1 MTSPRHISLARVP
14 PMRGLKPT
22 AIAAALAL
30 ATSAAA
36 LAQAPSP
43 NCQALVAQLASLDRG
58 DTDPARADQIR
69 RAEDAVHRQQYEV
82 DRMVSQARQMG
93 CERSGFF
100 SIFSNPPPQ
109 CGNLNRQID
118 QARNTLDRLQM
129 QLEQSQGGNTQRAA
143 QRQSLLIAL
152 GQNNCGPQYRSAGT
166 QQGPGG
172 FFDRLFGGLGNESGA
187 IIGAPQQQMGGTYRT
202 VCVRLC
208 DGYYF
213 PISYATTPDH
223 FQTDA
228 QTCQR
233 ECPAA
238 QVQLYTYHNP
248 GEEMTQAVSLDGQPY
263 TALPAAFAYRKAMS
277 PACGCRRPG
286 ESWAEALKALG
297 PDTTVEAGDVVV
309 TDENAKKLS
318 APRGA
323 DGKPVKPAAAPQ
335 PESTRSA
342 LADAPGQID
351 PTKRKV
357 RTVGPTFLP
366 SN

>member
-1 MTSPRHISLARVP
+1 
-14 PMRGLKPT
+14 MRGLT
-22 AIAAALAL
+22 TTAAAAIALAW
-30 ATSAAA
+30 TAAA
-36 LAQAPSP
+36 VAQAPGP
-43 NCQALVAQLASLDRG
+43 NCQALVAQLTSLDAG
-58 DTDPARADQIR
+58 NNDPGRAEQLR
-69 RAEDAVHRQQYEV
+69 RFEDAVHQQQFQV

-118 QARNTLDRLQM
+118 QARNSLDRLQM
-129 QLEQSQGGNTQRAA
+129 QLEQSQGGNTERAA
-143 QRQSLLIAL
+143 QRQSILIAL
-152 GQNNCGPQYRSAGT
+152 GNNNCGPQYRSAAVQG
-166 QQGPGG
+166 QQGGG
-172 FFDRLFGGLGNESGA
+172 FFERLFGAHGNESGA
-187 IIGAPQQQMGGTYRT
+187 IIGALQQQMGGTYRT

-213 PISYATTPDH
+213 PISFATSPDR
-223 FQTDA
+223 FQQDA

-248 GEEMTQAVSLDGQPY
+248 GEEMNQGVGLDGQPY
-263 TALPAAFAYRKAMS
+263 TALPAAFAYRKQMS
-277 PACGCRRPG
+277 PACSCRKPG
-286 ESWAEALKALG
+286 ESWAEALKTLG
-297 PDTTVEAGDVVV
+297 PDNTVEQGDVVV
-309 TDENAKKLS
+309 TEQNAKKLS
-318 APRGA
+318 TPRGA
-323 DGKPVKPAAAPQ
+323 DGKLLRPSVAPQ
-335 PESTRSA
+335 QDTRSA
-342 LADAPGQID
+342 LGDAPGQAD

>member
-1 MTSPRHISLARVP
+1 MTSPRHISPAMVP
-14 PMRGLKPT
+14 AMRGLTP
-22 AIAAALAL
+22 AALAAALAL

-43 NCQALVAQLASLDRG
+43 NCQGLVAQLSALDRG
-58 DTDPARADQIR
+58 DTDPGRADQIR

-118 QARNTLDRLQM
+118 QARNSLDRLQM
-129 QLEQSQGGNTQRAA
+129 QLEQSQGGNTERAA
-143 QRQSLLIAL
+143 QRQSILIAL
-152 GQNNCGPQYRSAGT
+152 GNNNCGPQYRSAAVQG
-166 QQGPGG
+166 QQGGG
-172 FFDRLFGGLGNESGA
+172 FFDRLFGAPGNESGA

-213 PISYATTPDH
+213 PVSYATTPDR
-223 FQTDA
+223 FQQDA

-238 QVQLYTYHNP
+238 QAQLYTYHNP
-248 GEEMTQAVSLDGQPY
+248 GEEMNQAVGLDGQPY
-263 TALPAAFAYRKAMS
+263 SALPAAFAYRKQMS

-286 ESWAEALKALG
+286 ESWAEALKTLG
-297 PDTTVEAGDVVV
+297 PDNTVEQGDVVV
-309 TDENAKKLS
+309 TEQNSKKLS
-318 APRGA
+318 TPRGA
-323 DGKPVKPAAAPQ
+323 DGKLLRPSVAPQ
-335 PESTRSA
+335 QDTRSA
-342 LADAPGQID
+342 LGDAPGQTD

>member
-1 MTSPRHISLARVP
+1 
-14 PMRGLKPT
+14 MRGLSLT

-30 ATSAAA
+30 GSSVAASA
-36 LAQAPSP
+36 QTPGP
-43 NCQALVAQLASLDRG
+43 NCQGLVAQLAALDRG
-58 DTDPARADQIR
+58 DSDPGRAQQIR
-69 RAEDAVHRQQYEV
+69 QAEDAVHRQQYEV

-118 QARNTLDRLQM
+118 QARNALDRLQM
-129 QLEQSQGGNTQRAA
+129 QLEQSQGGNTERAA

-152 GQNNCGPQYRSAGT
+152 NNNNCGPQYRQAAT
-166 QQGPGG
+166 QGESGN
-172 FFDRLFGGLGNESGA
+172 FFERLFGAPGNESGA
-187 IIGAPQQQMGGTYRT
+187 IIGAPQQQVGGTYRT

-213 PISYATTPDH
+213 PISYATTPDR
-223 FQTDA
+223 FQADA

-248 GEEMTQAVSLDGQPY
+248 GEEMSQAVSLEGQPY
-263 TALPAAFAYRKAMS
+263 TALPSAFQYRKAMS

-286 ESWAEALKALG
+286 ESWAEALKTLG

-309 TDENAKKLS
+309 TEQNAKKLS
-318 APRGA
+318 QPRGA
-323 DGKPVKPAAAPQ
+323 DGKPLRSSITPQQ
-335 PESTRSA
+335 PESARSA
-342 LADAPGQID
+342 LADAPGQVD

>member
-1 MTSPRHISLARVP
+1 
-14 PMRGLKPT
+14 MRGLT
-22 AIAAALAL
+22 ITAAAMAL
-30 ATSAAA
+30 AFSAAA
-36 LAQAPSP
+36 VAQAPGP
-43 NCQALVAQLASLDRG
+43 NCQALVAQLASLDAG
-58 DTDPARADQIR
+58 NNDPARAEQLR
-69 RAEDAVHRQQYEV
+69 RFEDAVHQQQFQV
-82 DRMVSQARQMG
+82 DRLVSQARQMG

-118 QARNTLDRLQM
+118 QARNALDRVQM
-129 QLEQSQGGNTQRAA
+129 QLEQAQGGTTERAA

-152 GQNNCGPQYRSAGT
+152 GQNNCGPQYRSAAIQG
-166 QQGPGG
+166 QQGG
-172 FFDRLFGGLGNESGA
+172 FFDRLFGLPGNGGAGGGSGN
-187 IIGAPQQQMGGTYRT
+187 IVNTPQQPMGSTYRT
-202 VCVRLC
+202 VCVRTC

-213 PISYATTPDH
+213 PISFATTPDH
-223 FQTDA
+223 FQEDA

-238 QVQLYTYHNP
+238 QAQLFVYHNP
-248 GEEMTQAVSLDGQPY
+248 GEDMTQAVSLDGHPY
-263 TALPAAFAYRKAMS
+263 AQLPAAFQYRKAVS

-297 PDTTVEAGDVVV
+297 PDSTVQPGDVVV
-309 TDENAKKLS
+309 TDENAKRFSL
-318 APRGA
+318 PRGA
-323 DGKPVKPAAAPQ
+323 DGKPLKPGTAQTGQP

-342 LADAPGQID
+342 LADAPGQVD